1 MKAETWLHWIRKAAI
16 GAMLCASVA
25 FAQAPESM
33 APMDTQ
39 AKWKNFIGET
49 LSPLTIG
56 AGLFNGAEAHLT
68 NTDPKYGTDLP
79 AFGAQVGASIL
90 DTATQ
95 NFFADFV
102 LASEFHED
110 PRYFRRGEG
119 FSMRSRIRYAISRS
133 VVTRTDDGRS
143 EFNWSNVLGTALS
156 GSLSNAYY
164 PASARTAAGT
174 FQRIGVGILGTGL
187 VRLAP
192 EFWPDFRRKVFGKR

>member
-1 MKAETWLHWIRKAAI
+1 
-16 GAMLCASVA
+16 
-25 FAQAPESM
+25 
-33 APMDTQ
+33 MDTH
-39 AKWKNFIGET
+39 AKWDNFVGET

-56 AGLFNGAEAHLT
+56 AGLFNGAEAHVT

-79 AFGAQVGASIL
+79 AFGGQVGASMGDIV
-90 DTATQ
+90 TQ
-95 NFFADFV
+95 NFIADFL

-119 FSMRSRIRYAISRS
+119 FRMRSRITYAISRS

-156 GSLSNAYY
+156 ASLSNAYY
-164 PASARTAAGT
+164 PASARTASDT
-174 FQRIGVGILGTGL
+174 LQRIGVGILGTGL

-192 EFWPDFRRKVFGKR
+192 EFWPDFRNKIFGKR